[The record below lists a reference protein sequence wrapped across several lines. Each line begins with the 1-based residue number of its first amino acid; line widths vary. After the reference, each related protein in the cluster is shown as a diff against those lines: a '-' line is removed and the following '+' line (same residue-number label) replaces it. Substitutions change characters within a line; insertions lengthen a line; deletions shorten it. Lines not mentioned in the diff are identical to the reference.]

1 MFGWRKK
8 NDGFDWHAYV
18 RTTIKV
24 RREARRERVDAARQ
38 AALDK
43 AHAAGHAVVDGGK
56 AAGRA
61 AARGARDGAV
71 QGAKGFSWVWQQTAR
86 LFRVVFG
93 QPGAWLMQTTAHL
106 GDKLKAWDIAGPLAL
121 VGSIALLSG
130 AMKWNASGLNADT
143 AVPLG
148 LGALLLVLAAP
159 ALLGRAG
166 LASPRTSLRYGAAG
180 LAALAL
186 GAGAY
191 GLQKNGAPGV
201 PSLGSLSKIT
211 LLPKSAP
218 PVEGRASVV
227 AADTLRVNGALYRLT
242 GIDAPE
248 KSQSCMKD
256 GKRRWRCGEAAVAA
270 LEKRARSKVV
280 RCTPSAAADG
290 EGRVPATCTVDGADI
305 AAELVRGGHVFAAS
319 TMFGGYSSQEAE
331 AKKAAAGLWTGEA
344 ERPTAYRAKLWDEAI
359 KAAPEGCPIKAVSVS
374 GTKIYLLP
382 WSTGYKKAA
391 VKTAKGERWFCS
403 ESDAASAGYRAD
415 RT

>member
-61 AARGARDGAV
+61 AARGARDGAM
-71 QGAKGFSWVWQQTAR
+71 QGAKGFSWVWQQTVR
-86 LFRVVFG
+86 LFRVVSG
-93 QPGAWLMQTTAHL
+93 PPGAWLMQTTAQL

-121 VGSIALLSG
+121 VGAVALLSG
-130 AMKWNASGLNADT
+130 GMKWYASGFNADT

-159 ALLGRAG
+159 ALLARAG
-166 LASPRTSLRYGAAG
+166 LASANTSLRYGAAG

-191 GLQKNGAPGV
+191 GVQKNGAPGV

-211 LLPKSAP
+211 LLPKGTPA
-218 PVEGRASVV
+218 VEGRA
-227 AADTLRVNGALYRLT
+227 
-242 GIDAPE
+242 
-248 KSQSCMKD
+248 
-256 GKRRWRCGEAAVAA
+256 
-270 LEKRARSKVV
+270 
-280 RCTPSAAADG
+280 
-290 EGRVPATCTVDGADI
+290 
-305 AAELVRGGHVFAAS
+305 
-319 TMFGGYSSQEAE
+319 
-331 AKKAAAGLWTGEA
+331 
-344 ERPTAYRAKLWDEAI
+344 
-359 KAAPEGCPIKAVSVS
+359 
-374 GTKIYLLP
+374 
-382 WSTGYKKAA
+382 
-391 VKTAKGERWFCS
+391 
-403 ESDAASAGYRAD
+403 
-415 RT
+415 